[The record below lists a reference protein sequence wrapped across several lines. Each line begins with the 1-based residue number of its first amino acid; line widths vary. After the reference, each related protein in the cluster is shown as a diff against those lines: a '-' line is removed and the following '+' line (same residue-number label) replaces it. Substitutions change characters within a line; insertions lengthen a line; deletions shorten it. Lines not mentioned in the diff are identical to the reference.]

1 MCFFLLLIFSTILIY
16 ILYRLS
22 LWATPKI
29 LMNKFSSIIKQ
40 MKALKYYKQNP
51 LLINGLFSHL
61 LWECIIKV
69 VISSNHFEKIQI
81 SFYSGS
87 LVTIENFVLERTKDT
102 APKLFMTHTERGNS
116 RESCTNFASVN
127 FIKKDIW

>member
-69 VISSNHFEKIQI
+69 VISSNHFEKI
-81 SFYSGS
+81 
-87 LVTIENFVLERTKDT
+87 
-102 APKLFMTHTERGNS
+102 
-116 RESCTNFASVN
+116 
-127 FIKKDIW
+127 